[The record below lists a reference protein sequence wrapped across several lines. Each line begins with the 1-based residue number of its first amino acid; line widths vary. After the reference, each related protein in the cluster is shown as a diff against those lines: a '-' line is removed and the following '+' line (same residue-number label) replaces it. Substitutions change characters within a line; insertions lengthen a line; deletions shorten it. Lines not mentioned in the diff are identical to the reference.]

1 MKTEGEDMK
10 TTKISIIGAG
20 AVGSAT
26 AFALMNHNVATDIVI
41 VDINKKKAEGE
52 AMDISHGRVFV
63 EPVNIIAGEYEDTAN
78 SDIVIITAGLAQK
91 PGETRIDLVNRNIAI
106 YQDMVPK
113 IVKYNP
119 DAILLVVSNPVDILS
134 YVTYQLSGFPK
145 ERVFGSGTV
154 LDTARF
160 QSILSNKFNIDAR
173 DIHANII
180 GEHGD
185 SEIATWSLTTI
196 GGLTIEQYCRDMG
209 IQFDAQTREEITHDV
224 KNAAYEIIERKG
236 FTNYAVALA
245 ITRIV
250 KAILRDEKAI
260 LTVSS
265 LQSGDYGLE
274 DVYISVPTIVGRAG
288 ILDVVEVPYS
298 SKEID
303 DLQKSAQL
311 LKDIVDNSNL

>member
-1 MKTEGEDMK
+1 MK

-20 AVGSAT
+20 SVGSAT
-26 AFALMNHNVATDIVI
+26 AFALMNHNIATDIVI
-41 VDINKKKAEGE
+41 VDINHEKAVGE
-52 AMDISHGRVFV
+52 AMDINQGRVFV
-63 EPVNIIAGEYEDTAN
+63 EPVNVIAGDYETTKD
-78 SDIVIITAGLAQK
+78 SDIVIITAGLAQR
-91 PGETRIDLVNRNIAI
+91 PGETRIDLVNRNIEI
-106 YQDMVPK
+106 YKQMVPE

-134 YVTYQLSGFPK
+134 QVTYKLSGFPK

-160 QSILSNKFNIDAR
+160 QSALSSLFKVDAR

-196 GGLTIEQYCRDMG
+196 GGLTVEQYCRDMD
-209 IQFDAQTREEITHDV
+209 IELTEDMKVDITNGV
-224 KNAAYEIIERKG
+224 KNSAYEIIERKG

-250 KAILRDEKAI
+250 KAILRDEKSI

-265 LQSGDYGLE
+265 LQTGDYGLE
-274 DVYISVPTIVGRAG
+274 DVFISVPTIVGRKGA
-288 ILDVVEVPYS
+288 IDVVEVPYS
-298 SKEID
+298 SDERDNLKKSADILKEILD
-303 DLQKSAQL
+303 G
-311 LKDIVDNSNL
+311 SNL

>member
-1 MKTEGEDMK
+1 MK

-26 AFALMNHNVATDIVI
+26 AFALMNHNIATDIVI
-41 VDINKKKAEGE
+41 VDINRKKAEGE

-63 EPVNIIAGEYEDTAN
+63 EPANIIAGDYPDTKD
-78 SDIVIITAGLAQK
+78 SDIVIITAGLAQR
-91 PGETRIDLVNRNIAI
+91 PGETRIDLVNRNIEI
-106 YQDMVPK
+106 YKQMIPE

-119 DAILLVVSNPVDILS
+119 DAVLLVVSNPVDILS
-134 YVTYQLSGFPK
+134 YVTWKISGFPK

-160 QSILSNKFNIDAR
+160 QTTLSSKFNIDAR

-196 GGLTIEQYCRDMG
+196 GGLTIEQY
-209 IQFDAQTREEITHDV
+209 V

-236 FTNYAVALA
+236 YTNYAVALA

-250 KAILRDEKAI
+250 KAILRDEKSI

-265 LQSGDYGLE
+265 LQTGDYGLE
-274 DVYISVPTIVGRAG
+274 DVYISVPTIVGRRG

-298 SKEID
+298 SKERE
-303 DLQKSAQL
+303 DLKKSADL
-311 LKDIVDNSNL
+311 LKEILEGSNL

>member
-1 MKTEGEDMK
+1 MK

-26 AFALMNHNVATDIVI
+26 AFALMNHNIASEIVL
-41 VDINKKKAEGE
+41 VDINHEKAKGE
-52 AMDISHGRVFV
+52 ALDLFHGQVFV
-63 EPVNIIAGEYEDTAN
+63 DPVNIIAGDYETTKD

-91 PGETRIDLVNRNIAI
+91 PSETRIDLVNRNIEI
-106 YQDMVPK
+106 YKQMIPE

-119 DAILLVVSNPVDILS
+119 DSILLVVSNPVDILAQI
-134 YVTYQLSGFPK
+134 TYELSGFPAN
-145 ERVFGSGTV
+145 RVFGSGTV

-160 QSILSNKFNIDAR
+160 QSALSTIFGVDVR

-196 GGLTIEQYCRDMG
+196 GGLTVDQYCHDMD
-209 IQFDAQTREEITHDV
+209 IEFTNEMREDIENSV
-224 KNAAYEIIERKG
+224 RNAAYEIIERKG

-250 KAILRDEKAI
+250 KAILRDEKSI

-265 LQSGDYGLE
+265 LQTGDYGIE
-274 DVYISVPTIVGRAG
+274 GVYLSVPTIVGRQG
-288 ILDVVEVPYS
+288 IKDVVEVPYS
-298 SKEID
+298 SKERQ
-303 DLQKSAQL
+303 DLQASAAM
-311 LKDIVDNSNL
+311 LKEIVEGSNL

>member
-1 MKTEGEDMK
+1 MK
-10 TTKISIIGAG
+10 TTKISVIGAG

-41 VDINKKKAEGE
+41 VDINKEKAEGE
-52 AMDISHGRVFV
+52 AMVISHGRVFV
-63 EPVNIIAGEYEDTAN
+63 EPVNIIAGDYPDTQD
-78 SDIVIITAGLAQK
+78 SDIVIITAGLAQR
-91 PGETRIDLVNRNIAI
+91 PGETRIDLVNRNIEI
-106 YQDMVPK
+106 YKQMVPE

-134 YVTYQLSGFPK
+134 YVTYKLSGFPK

-160 QSILSNKFNIDAR
+160 QSILSSKFKIDAR

-196 GGLTIEQYCRDMG
+196 GGLTIEQYCRDM
-209 IQFDAQTREEITHDV
+209 DLNCDVSVRDSITHDV

-236 FTNYAVALA
+236 YTNYAVALA

-265 LQSGDYGLE
+265 LQSGAYGLD
-274 DVYISVPTIVGRAG
+274 DVYISVPTIVGRKG
-288 ILDVVEVPYS
+288 VLDVMEVPYS
-298 SKEID
+298 SNEVQ
-303 DLQKSAQL
+303 DLQKSAAI
-311 LKDIVDNSNL
+311 LKDIIDNSNL

>member
-1 MKTEGEDMK
+1 MK
-10 TTKISIIGAG
+10 TTKISVIGAG

-26 AFALMNHNVATDIVI
+26 VFALMNHNVASEIVI
-41 VDINKKKAEGE
+41 VDINHKKAEGE
-52 AMDISHGRVFV
+52 AMDISHGEVFV
-63 EPVNIIAGEYEDTAN
+63 EPVNIIAGGYEETKD
-78 SDIVIITAGLAQK
+78 SDIVIITAGLAQR
-91 PGETRIDLVNRNIAI
+91 PGETRIDLVNRNIEI
-106 YQDMVPK
+106 YKQMVPE

-119 DAILLVVSNPVDILS
+119 DAILLVVSNPVDVLS
-134 YVTYQLSGFPK
+134 YVTYKLSGFPAD
-145 ERVFGSGTV
+145 RVFGSGTV

-160 QSILSNKFNIDAR
+160 QSALSKKFKIDAR

-209 IQFDAQTREEITHDV
+209 IDFTEEMKEEISSGV

-250 KAILRDEKAI
+250 KAILRNEKSI

-265 LQSGDYGLE
+265 LQTGDYGID
-274 DVYISVPTIVGRAG
+274 DVYISVPTIVGRSG
-288 ILDVVEVPYS
+288 IQDVVEVPYS
-298 SKEID
+298 SKETN
-303 DLQKSAQL
+303 DLKKSADI
-311 LKDIVDNSNL
+311 LKEIIEGSNL

>member
-1 MKTEGEDMK
+1 MK

-20 AVGSAT
+20 SVGSAT
-26 AFALMNHNVATDIVI
+26 AFALMNHNIATDIVI
-41 VDINKKKAEGE
+41 VDINHEKAVGE
-52 AMDISHGRVFV
+52 AMDINQGRVFV
-63 EPVNIIAGEYEDTAN
+63 EPVNVIAGDYETTKD
-78 SDIVIITAGLAQK
+78 SDIVIITAGLAQR
-91 PGETRIDLVNRNIAI
+91 PGETRIDLVNRNIEI
-106 YQDMVPK
+106 YKQMVPE

-119 DAILLVVSNPVDILS
+119 DAILLVVSNPVDILAQ
-134 YVTYQLSGFPK
+134 VTYKLSGFPK

-160 QSILSNKFNIDAR
+160 QSALSSLFKVDAR

-196 GGLTIEQYCRDMG
+196 GGLTVEQYCRDMD
-209 IQFDAQTREEITHDV
+209 IELTEDMKVDITNGV
-224 KNAAYEIIERKG
+224 KNSAYEIIERKG

-250 KAILRDEKAI
+250 KAILRDEKSI

-265 LQSGDYGLE
+265 LQTGDYGLE
-274 DVYISVPTIVGRAG
+274 DVFISVPTIVGRKGA
-288 ILDVVEVPYS
+288 IDVVEVPYS
-298 SKEID
+298 SDERDNLKKSADILKEILD
-303 DLQKSAQL
+303 G
-311 LKDIVDNSNL
+311 SNL